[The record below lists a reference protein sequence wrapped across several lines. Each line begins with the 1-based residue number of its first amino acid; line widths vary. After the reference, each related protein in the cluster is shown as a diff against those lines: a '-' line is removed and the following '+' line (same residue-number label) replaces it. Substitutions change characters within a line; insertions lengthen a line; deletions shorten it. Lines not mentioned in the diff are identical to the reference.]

1 MAMSAADLQVRSA
14 SRRVPVRRGPSAH
27 LFFVQRRHELEGA
40 PDPFPSLLQD
50 SPARPKRNGSAVPAQ
65 LDTESEQAFPS
76 LAPSAAPVKRAGSA
90 WGAGA
95 PVPRIQAP
103 QPVVQKQNLA
113 TDSFTLAAI
122 DLSAAGKDNRPATL
136 ADVMKHVMFRFN
148 KVHIEASSN
157 QRIRQTTF
165 HLKSESP
172 KELEKA
178 KRLLIAQLSPKVTLF
193 STIRIYLLII
203 DRFLLF

>member
-1 MAMSAADLQVRSA
+1 M
-14 SRRVPVRRGPSAH
+14 
-27 LFFVQRRHELEGA
+27 EGA
-40 PDPFPSLLQD
+40 PDPFPSLSQN
-50 SPARPKRNGSAVPAQ
+50 SPAKPKRNGSANPAP

-76 LAPSAAPVKRAGSA
+76 LAPSAAPIKRVGSA

-95 PVPRIQAP
+95 PAPRIQAV
-103 QPVVQKQNLA
+103 QPVVQKQNFA
-113 TDSFTLAAI
+113 TDSFTLCAI

-136 ADVMKHVMFRFN
+136 ADVMKHVMSRFN

-165 HLKSESP
+165 HMKSESL

-178 KRLLIAQLSPKVTLF
+178 KRLLIALLSPKVG
-193 STIRIYLLII
+193 LLIQFVYFCSCLVDLHRSERACI
-203 DRFLLF
+203 YNCRYHWTERCAWYIACFC